1 MNNSY
6 NSNSRR
12 LPSWPHVKN
21 QFKEEKRREMKE
33 KKMLS
38 YPLVMR
44 KCNSYGDDDQ
54 LYGNWFNKKCGTD
67 LTISPLSD
75 KLYE

>member
-1 MNNSY
+1 
-6 NSNSRR
+6 
-12 LPSWPHVKN
+12 
-21 QFKEEKRREMKE
+21 
-33 KKMLS
+33 MLS